1 MEETLLVG
9 DAFGEELL
17 KRMRQTASEGDAVSI
32 ETVDKNNG
40 LKRRGI
46 VIRSADSKVSP
57 VFYLDLLYEEYRD
70 NMTLDEIVQAI
81 WLYYAED
88 ENIKKIEVHDFLD
101 WERVKSRLYLRVI
114 STDMNRETLDTAI
127 HRDYLDL
134 SVVVYVKMD
143 HPSGDGVAYVI
154 VRKEHL
160 AIWEQDEEMVYEI
173 ALQNTRQEN
182 ISFVSITNAISSML
196 SERDRELLLCNER
209 MVLNNPLYV
218 LTNEACHFGAV
229 YMLFTDVM
237 DQIVDRKGDDIYII
251 PSSIHE
257 TLVVAVSEVK
267 NLSYLC
273 DVVHDINEIQ
283 LPVEDRL
290 SNHIYRYSKENGL
303 AIAA

>member
-127 HRDYLDL
+127 LWL
-134 SVVVYVKMD
+134 
-143 HPSGDGVAYVI
+143 
-154 VRKEHL
+154 
-160 AIWEQDEEMVYEI
+160 
-173 ALQNTRQEN
+173 
-182 ISFVSITNAISSML
+182 F
-196 SERDRELLLCNER
+196 C
-209 MVLNNPLYV
+209 VLK
-218 LTNEACHFGAV
+218 
-229 YMLFTDVM
+229 
-237 DQIVDRKGDDIYII
+237 R
-251 PSSIHE
+251 
-257 TLVVAVSEVK
+257 
-267 NLSYLC
+267 
-273 DVVHDINEIQ
+273 
-283 LPVEDRL
+283 
-290 SNHIYRYSKENGL
+290 
-303 AIAA
+303 

>member
-57 VFYLDLLYEEYRD
+57 VFYLDLLYEKHWD

-196 SERDRELLLCNER
+196 SERDRGMLLCDD
-209 MVLNNPLYV
+209 LLAFDCPLYV
-218 LTNEACHFGAV
+218 LTNEASHFGAV
-229 YMLFTDVM
+229 CMLLPEVM
-237 DQIVDRKGDDIYII
+237 DHIVDEKKDDLYVL

-257 TLVVAVSEVK
+257 ILVVAVSEV
-267 NLSYLC
+267 NNVSYLRDLVQ
-273 DVVHDINEIQ
+273 DVNEKQ
-283 LPVEDRL
+283 VLMEHRL
-290 SNHIYRYSKENGL
+290 SNHVYRYSKEHGL
-303 AIAA
+303 EIAA

>member
-17 KRMRQTASEGDAVSI
+17 KRMRQTASEGDTVSI

-229 YMLFTDVM
+229 YMLFADVM
-237 DQIVDRKGDDIYII
+237 DQIVDRKGEDIYII